1 MKNTK
6 INYKK
11 LSKLRGKNSIIR
23 AFYLNI
29 IQPSKFIIF
38 SIIYEKIIKYIISFF
53 AFILIRANNIEKK
66 DTRTK
71 VVHKVYE
78 NFSTQNFTFIWLSI
92 TFYLLI
98 SVVPIIYIIN
108 FLNLTITDN
117 ISTLTNHVEV
127 LTKEYNTNNTSIF
140 QGLFNN
146 IIFNK
151 FIPGGQQYFNNNEGV
166 EVIDDSFSKLYSL
179 IPGSFIAIPSLY
191 ISAGGY
197 GKIITAYNYM
207 FSHDKVGTY
216 WGNKLKGLFLV
227 FAISILLFIFS
238 NIYILIYASMIKSG
252 LSKTHWILDVFY
264 LFFSLVFFLVSF
276 LVLFRLT
283 PSFKLNFKSI
293 WRGAII
299 STIPTFGLLIIYT
312 YLNKVI
318 SYSKFGSAVGFFFT
332 VGFFI
337 NWFSYFMFLG
347 ITFNEAYYK
356 NYISTRTIPKKVY
369 FWLMI

>member
-1 MKNTK
+1 M
-6 INYKK
+6 
-11 LSKLRGKNSIIR
+11 
-23 AFYLNI
+23 
-29 IQPSKFIIF
+29 
-38 SIIYEKIIKYIISFF
+38 
-53 AFILIRANNIEKK
+53 
-66 DTRTK
+66 
-71 VVHKVYE
+71 
-78 NFSTQNFTFIWLSI
+78 
-92 TFYLLI
+92 
-98 SVVPIIYIIN
+98 
-108 FLNLTITDN
+108 
-117 ISTLTNHVEV
+117 
-127 LTKEYNTNNTSIF
+127 
-140 QGLFNN
+140 FNN

-151 FIPGGQQYFNNNEGV
+151 FIPGGQQYFSNNEGV
-166 EVIDDSFSKLYSL
+166 EVVDNTLSKLYSL
-179 IPGSFIAIPSLY
+179 IPGSFIAVPSLY

-227 FAISILLFIFS
+227 FAVSILLFIFT
-238 NIYILIYASMIKSG
+238 NIYILIYASMIRSG
-252 LSKTHWILDVFY
+252 LDKTHWVLDLFY
-264 LFFSLVFFLVSF
+264 LFLSLIFFLVSF

-283 PSFKLNFKSI
+283 PSFKLRFNSI

-299 STIPTFGLLIIYT
+299 STIPTFVLLIIYT
-312 YLNKVI
+312 YLNKII

-332 VGFFI
+332 VGFFV